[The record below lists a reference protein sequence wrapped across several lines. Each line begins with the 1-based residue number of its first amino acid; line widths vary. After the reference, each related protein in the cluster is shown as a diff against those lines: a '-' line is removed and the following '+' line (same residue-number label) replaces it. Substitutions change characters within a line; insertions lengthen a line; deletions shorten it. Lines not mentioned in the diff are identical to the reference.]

1 MSKNYL
7 IIGAG
12 SGIGKAIMEELNH
25 SDNRL
30 FVTSRSKNKIEA
42 KDNIHFQEL
51 DVTQDFE
58 LEIPEQLDGL
68 VYCPGTINLKPFHRL
83 SEEDFIND
91 FKVNHLGAVK
101 VIQQALKALKKSEQ
115 ASIVLFSTVAVQT
128 GLSFHASV
136 ASAKGAIEGLSK
148 SLAAELAPNIRVNAI
163 APSLTDTPLAS
174 KLLST
179 DQKKTA
185 NAERHPLKKIGT
197 PKDIAK
203 AAVYFLSEDSAWVSG
218 QVFTIDGGIGSIR

>member
-136 ASAKGAIEGLSK
+136 ASAKGAIEGLIK

>member
-25 SDNRL
+25 SDNQL
-30 FVTSRSKNKIEA
+30 YVTSRSRDKIEA

-91 FKVNHLGAVK
+91 FKINHLGAVK
-101 VIQQALKALKKSEQ
+101 VIQQALKALKKPEQ

-148 SLAAELAPNIRVNAI
+148 SLAAELAPKIRVNAI

-174 KLLST
+174 NLLST

-203 AAVYFLSEDSAWVSG
+203 AAVYFLGEDSGWVSG
-218 QVFTIDGGIGSIR
+218 QVLTIDGGIGSLR